1 MKYLKTGVTTLF
13 LMVLCYGVTV
23 PDRGA
28 VVKVGKTTLSDT
40 TKTVKKDK

>member
-40 TKTVKKDK
+40 TKTVKKVK